1 MTLEDLILYHP
12 NGWPIAAVDIRAKL
26 STTPEWAAKL
36 RRNLLAHGGAVPA
49 RYFLVITPDRVYLW
63 EGSGT
68 EPAELLPTHVVDAR
82 PIFQP
87 YFAAANLGPDAI
99 RDMAFELV
107 VDTWLAELTRAD
119 SADIER
125 GVVRA
130 SDELLRSG
138 LVDAIRNARLEYPAA
153 A

>member
-26 STTPEWAAKL
+26 GTTPEWATKL

-63 EGSGT
+63 EGGGT
-68 EPAELLPTHVVDAR
+68 EPAELPPTHVVDAG
-82 PIFQP
+82 PIFRR
-87 YFAAANLGPDAI
+87 YFAAANLDPDAV
-99 RDMAFELV
+99 RGTAFELV

-119 SADIER
+119 SADIEQ
-125 GVVRA
+125 GVVQA